1 MKRVFLASLTLAT
14 LSFSAPAFADEAE
27 RLALAR
33 RIISTRQEDVE
44 MQFFD
49 ATLPYYMA
57 AIEQTVNIT
66 EAERDR
72 MPDVLREEYRAA
84 LLTAREHT
92 VLFYA
97 RIFAEEDLRSI
108 AAFWESA
115 AGRSFIAHEAE
126 IQQDNIDLQNAMNAA
141 VLQNALERTLEA
153 RNAQHF

>member
-1 MKRVFLASLTLAT
+1 
-14 LSFSAPAFADEAE
+14 
-27 RLALAR
+27 
-33 RIISTRQEDVE
+33 
-44 MQFFD
+44 
-49 ATLPYYMA
+49 
-57 AIEQTVNIT
+57 
-66 EAERDR
+66 
-72 MPDVLREEYRAA
+72 
-84 LLTAREHT
+84 